1 MLQSKTVETIVGVFI
16 ALGLGALLVLAL
28 KVSNLSSLYSG
39 PSYEVT
45 AKFQNVGGLK
55 VRSPVK
61 MAGVVIGRV
70 ADITFDESTY
80 EAVATLRID
89 KQYNKIPQDSTANIF
104 TSGLLGEQYVSLDP
118 GGSETFLK
126 NGDNI
131 KLTQSAVVLERL
143 IGQFLYNKAAG
154 GDSGSK

>member
-1 MLQSKTVETIVGVFI
+1 MLHSKTVEAIVGVFI
-16 ALGLGALLVLAL
+16 ALGLGALVVLAL
-28 KVSNLSSLYSG
+28 KVSNLSTMYTG

-45 AKFQNVGGLK
+45 AQFGNVGGLK

-61 MAGVVIGRV
+61 MAGVVVGRV
-70 ADITFDESTY
+70 ADISFDQKTY
-80 EAVATLRID
+80 EAVATLRIED
-89 KQYNKIPQDSTANIF
+89 KYNEIPVDSTANIF

-126 NGDNI
+126 NGDRI